1 MTMIAYIKG
10 KLVMIQEESVVLD
23 VDGIGYEIICPN
35 PFIYQKYMD
44 QETFIYTYHHV
55 REDVQCLFGFK
66 DEDQKLLFT
75 KLISVSGIG
84 PKSAIN
90 MIGTVQVPD
99 FIAAIEQ
106 EDEKY
111 LTQFPGVGKK
121 TARQIILD
129 LLAKSTLLYII
140 TEPKK
145 METTTNTMNEPDLTE
160 VREALQALGYKQD
173 EINSIKPTLKQFE
186 LAQTN
191 ELIKK
196 ALALLVKQ

>member
-1 MTMIAYIKG
+1 
-10 KLVMIQEESVVLD
+10 
-23 VDGIGYEIICPN
+23 
-35 PFIYQKYMD
+35 
-44 QETFIYTYHHV
+44 
-55 REDVQCLFGFK
+55 
-66 DEDQKLLFT
+66 KLLFT

-129 LLAKSTLLYII
+129 LKGKLSGLFTI
-140 TEPKK
+140 TETKK
-145 METTTNTMNEPDLTE
+145 METTTNTMNEPELTE
-160 VREALQALGYKQD
+160 VQEALKALCYTQG
-173 EINSIKPTLKQFE
+173 EINSIKPTHKQSE

>member
-1 MTMIAYIKG
+1 
-10 KLVMIQEESVVLD
+10 
-23 VDGIGYEIICPN
+23 
-35 PFIYQKYMD
+35 
-44 QETFIYTYHHV
+44 
-55 REDVQCLFGFK
+55 QCLFGFK

-106 EDEKY
+106 DDEKY

-129 LLAKSTLLYII
+129 LKGKLSELYNI
-140 TEPKK
+140 TEPNKK
-145 METTTNTMNEPDLTE
+145 ETTTNEPDLTE
-160 VREALQALGYKQD
+160 VQEALKALGYTQV
-173 EINSIKPTLKQFE
+173 ETNSIKPTLKQSE

>member
-1 MTMIAYIKG
+1 MIAYIKG

-129 LLAKSTLLYII
+129 LKGKLSGLFTI
-140 TEPKK
+140 TEPNK
-145 METTTNTMNEPDLTE
+145 METTTNTMNESDLTE
-160 VREALQALGYKQD
+160 VQEALKALGYTQG
-173 EINSIKPTLKQFE
+173 EINSIKPTLKQSE